1 MTSTNDV
8 IARLTHEFP
17 EFQPMLEERSRHE
30 NLGELLPLVVLSDIA
45 DWAVEQ
51 PGSNIPRVTQLLAT
65 LEREYAQA
73 DEVHPRN
80 HRRGVRRA
88 AAGKVRTRRSDRQPA
103 GSAAGRGGDVAG
115 SVPVSRRGSF
125 ITVCSSTGGSHA
137 LCTMGTG
144 GSPAYRDDLRDQGS
158 VADRFPVEG
167 QPVGEQ
173 RVEVIA
179 GDAFRERDEVLG
191 PDVPVPMLALPRP

>member
-1 MTSTNDV
+1 MTLINDV

-17 EFQPMLEERSRHE
+17 EFQPMLEERSRNE
-30 NLGELLPLVVLSDIA
+30 NLGELLPLVVLTDMA

-51 PGSNIPRVTQLLAT
+51 PGSNLPRVTQLLAT

-73 DEVHPRN
+73 DEVTREII
-80 HRRGVRRA
+80 G
-88 AAGKVRTRRSDRQPA
+88 AGFIEQLPSQDRTRRSDRQPA
-103 GSAAGRGGDVAG
+103 GSASGRGGNVAG
-115 SVPVSRRGSF
+115 SVPVELPPRAF
-125 ITVCSSTGGSHA
+125 A
-137 LCTMGTG
+137 
-144 GSPAYRDDLRDQGS
+144 GS

-191 PDVPVPMLALPRP
+191 PDVRRADARVPRP